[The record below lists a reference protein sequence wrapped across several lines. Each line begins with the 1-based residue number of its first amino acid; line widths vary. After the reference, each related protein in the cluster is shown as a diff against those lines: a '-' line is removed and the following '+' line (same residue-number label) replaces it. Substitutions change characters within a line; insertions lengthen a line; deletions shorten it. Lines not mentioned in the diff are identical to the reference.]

1 MALSCVRAIST
12 ALLGSALLLSQDFRG
27 TVTGQIT
34 DPSGGGVANAT
45 VTVQNLQTNETQVQT
60 TSETGNYTV
69 SYLIPGNYKLTA
81 EAPGFQTSVQPQI
94 ELHTNDKLTVNLQLQ
109 VGASQTTVEV
119 TAAAP
124 LLDNATATHGETIEN
139 LRVTELPLNGR
150 NPFGLTNLSTGVVFA
165 GNPQFTRPFDNG
177 DNVNFSINGGVRQT
191 NSWLLDGAPDD
202 AVTDAFGDRTRSNQN
217 IAYIPTVDAT
227 QEFKVVTNFYDSQYG
242 RTGGGVMNVT
252 TKSGTNLFHGTGYD
266 FLRRYQWDANSIQN
280 NVAGRPRYGI
290 DPVTKANLG
299 GHKLDQYGT
308 QFTGPVWIPKV
319 YNGRDKTFFS
329 FGWENYIESTPSPI
343 LTNVPTVA
351 MRQGDF
357 SQTGLNIYDPFST
370 FVVPGSNPN
379 NPVYNRL
386 QFPGNIIPANR
397 FSPVGLAIINAYPA
411 PNTGAPNA
419 TANNFI
425 ASPNLSADHFR
436 NWIGRADESVGE
448 KERMFFRYAHNRR
461 NQIDN
466 GANGFTG
473 PGKDAQD
480 PLVRVNDNA
489 VADFLTVISPSTL
502 FDLRFGYARFIQAA
516 YRTTVNGFDDTL
528 LGFSQNFSANQRFT
542 PLPPRI
548 GDNSSDGNNRSGT
561 YPFFGSRNPNSNI
574 TNLLSFEPNVSYV
587 RGRQSL
593 RVGADIRDIR
603 ANVSGGS
610 FLFGSGFFNFTQDF
624 TQLNPQVRSSNSGST
639 MASLLLGVP
648 AGGTLQYVPQLAY
661 RWGYYGFYVQDDIK
675 VTQKLT
681 INVGVRYDI
690 EGSPDE
696 RYNQQN
702 RGWNFTQP
710 SSLANLVRNA
720 DPLNCP
726 SCANLTGGLLFAGAN
741 GQPRGAYNKR
751 YGDLQPRIG
760 AAFSLTPLTVIRG
773 GFGIFYL
780 PTAEYGGALGFAANT
795 PYAATLTGGGIN
807 NFIPST
813 NFATGNPFPA
823 SVSPATNGLVLPT
836 GAALGYSTALG
847 NGVIFANPNHDI
859 PHVYQYSFGIQRQLP
874 FDTKLDVEYVGSRSY
889 HLNTG
894 ENQLGGARDINAN
907 SAAQYALAQ
916 QNPAYFNQSVPNP
929 FAGLIPSNPALN
941 GTNISRQQLLK
952 PYPQFTSVAYAFES
966 VGKLWYDSLQVS
978 ATKRYSAHLVL
989 ALAYTFSKNLDGTTF
1004 INSQDPRPTKQLSS
1018 SDRPQ
1023 RIVLSGVYQLPFG
1036 KGRKFLGGV
1045 NRGWE
1050 QLVGGWEYNFIGTL
1064 QSGTPLGYPGNV
1076 NLIANPAVPNQSNS
1090 LYFNDCVLQR
1100 DGTSLAPN
1108 ATRMAF
1114 TSCTNPAWQIP
1125 AVNSLRSI
1133 PTLSSVLRNPYR
1145 AQWDMSLNKN
1155 FNFSERISAQFR
1167 LETFNT
1173 FNTPILGGP
1182 NTDPSSLSFGLV
1194 TPNQGNFPRNVQLGF
1209 KFNF

>member
-1 MALSCVRAIST
+1 MALSCVRM
-12 ALLGSALLLSQDFRG
+12 ALAALVGSACLFSQDFRG

-34 DPSGGGVANAT
+34 DASGGGVANAT
-45 VTVQNLQTNETQVQT
+45 VTMQNLQTNETQAQT
-60 TSETGNYTV
+60 TSESGNYTI

-81 EAPGFQTSVQPQI
+81 ESPGFQTAVQPRI
-94 ELHTNDKLTVNLQLQ
+94 ELHTNDKLTVNLALQ

-191 NSWLLDGAPDD
+191 NSWLLDGVPDD
-202 AVTDAFGDRTRSNQN
+202 AVTDTSGDRTRANQN

-280 NVAGRPRYGI
+280 NATGQPRYA
-290 DPVTKANLG
+290 VNKATGENVG

-329 FGWENYIESTPSPI
+329 FGWENYVETTPSPI
-343 LTNVPTVA
+343 LTTVPTAA

-357 SQTGLNIYDPFST
+357 SQSGVSIYNPFTTRLNPTPSR
-370 FVVPGSNPN
+370 N
-379 NPVYNRL
+379 NNYIRD
-386 QFPGNIIPANR
+386 QFPGNIIPANLL
-397 FSPVGLAIINAYPA
+397 SPVGLAIINAYPA
-411 PNTGAPNA
+411 PNVGGPNN
-419 TANNFI
+419 TFNNFI
-425 ASPNLSADHFR
+425 ASPNTSSDHFR

-461 NQIDN
+461 NQVDN
-466 GANGFTG
+466 GTNGFTG
-473 PGKDAQD
+473 AGRDAQD
-480 PLVRVNDNA
+480 PLLRVNDNA
-489 VADFLTVISPSTL
+489 VADFLTVLSPSTL

-516 YRTTVNGFDDTL
+516 YRTTVNGFDDTA
-528 LGFSQNFSANQRFT
+528 LGFSQNFSANQRFNY
-542 PLPPRI
+542 LPPRI
-548 GDNSSDGNNRSGT
+548 TDTTGAYPTFGT
-561 YPFFGSRNPNSNI
+561 RNPNSNI
-574 TNLLSFEPNVSYV
+574 TNLLTFEPSLSVV
-587 RGRQSL
+587 KGRQSL
-593 RVGADIRDIR
+593 RFGTDIRDIR

-610 FLFGSGFFNFTQDF
+610 FLYGAGNFNFDRGF
-624 TQLNPQVRSSNSGST
+624 TQANPEAGNSGSGSP
-639 MASLLLGVP
+639 MASLILGVP
-648 AGGTLQYVPQLAY
+648 SSGILQYVPQLAY

-681 INVGVRYDI
+681 VNVGVRYDI

-696 RYNQQN
+696 RYNRQN

-710 SSLANLVRNA
+710 NALTNAARNA
-720 DPLNCP
+720 NPADCP
-726 SCANLTGGLLFAGAN
+726 ACANLTGGLLFAGAN

-751 YGDLQPRIG
+751 YGNIQPRIG

-773 GFGIFYL
+773 GFGVFYL
-780 PTAEYGGALGFAANT
+780 PEAEYGGALGFAADTN
-795 PYAATLTGGGIN
+795 YVSSLTGGGIS
-807 NFIPST
+807 NFIPTT

-823 SVSPATNGLVLPT
+823 SPGLANGLVLPT
-836 GAALGYSTALG
+836 GAALGYNTAFG
-847 NGVIFANPNHDI
+847 NNVIVANPNHDI

-874 FDTKLDVEYVGSRSY
+874 FDTKLDVSYVGSRSY
-889 HLNTG
+889 HINTG
-894 ENQLGGARDINAN
+894 DNNVGGARDINAN
-907 SAAQYALAQ
+907 SAAQYARVQA
-916 QNPAYFNQSVPNP
+916 NSTYFNTPVPNP
-929 FAGLIPSNPALN
+929 FAGLIPNNPSLN
-941 GTNISRQQLLK
+941 GNTISRQQLLK
-952 PYPQFTSVAYAFES
+952 PFPQFGAVQYAFES

-1004 INSQDPRPTKQLSS
+1004 INPQDPRPTKQLAQ
-1018 SDRPQ
+1018 SDRPH
-1023 RIVLSGVYQLPFG
+1023 RLVLSGVYQLPFG

-1050 QLVGGWEYNFIGTL
+1050 QAIGGWEYNFIGTL
-1064 QSGTPLGYPGNV
+1064 QSGTPFALNGGF
-1076 NLIANPAVPNQSNS
+1076 NLIADPRISNPSNS
-1090 LYFNDCVLQR
+1090 LYFNDCVLQTN
-1100 DGTSLAPN
+1100 GTSLAPN
-1108 ATRMAF
+1108 DARKALVP
-1114 TSCTNPAWQIP
+1114 CTNPAWQ
-1125 AVNSLRSI
+1125 VQQQFSLRTV
-1133 PTLSSVLRNPYR
+1133 PTYSSVLRNPSR
-1145 AQWDMSLNKN
+1145 ATWDMSLNKS
-1155 FNFSERISAQFR
+1155 FNFTERMSAQVR

-1173 FNTPILGGP
+1173 FNTPLLGAP
-1182 NTDPSSLSFGLV
+1182 NNTPTNLSFGLV
-1194 TPNQGNFPRNVQLGF
+1194 TANQSNFPRNVQLGF